1 VSEERRRVS
10 SDVWQPAPDD
20 EARRLMVETLD
31 ELAGDPFLQN
41 VAARSLELLHLG
53 AGMRVLDVGCGPGAL
68 LPALAQLVGPD
79 GRVVGLDYAA
89 PLLET
94 ARERVDAAGIGD
106 RVELV
111 LDDAHHLPFPDASF
125 DAVHVERVLMHLE
138 DPDAAIREMRRVTRP
153 GGWVVAAEPDSGGVR
168 TDHPT
173 DPEGMQLISDRDLRQ
188 FRNGAIGLELYRRF
202 SRAGLVDR
210 LAEPMATFM
219 TSYEDVGADGD
230 RIAAAELVAEGVMS
244 RERAD
249 AVLTTLH
256 EADAR
261 GEFSWI
267 GIMVV
272 AAGRVP
278 APNGG
283 NPKAT

>member
-1 VSEERRRVS
+1 VSEDRRRVAS
-10 SDVWQPAPDD
+10 EIWQPSPDD
-20 EARRLMVETLD
+20 EARREMIATLD
-31 ELAGDPFLQN
+31 ELAGDPFLKQ
-41 VAARSLELLHLG
+41 VAARSLELLRLQPG
-53 AGMRVLDVGCGPGAL
+53 TRVLDVGCGPGAL
-68 LPALAQLVGPD
+68 LPALAQLVGAE

-94 ARERVDAAGIGD
+94 ARERVEAAGVGE

-111 LDDAHHLPFPDASF
+111 AGDAHRLPFADASF

-168 TDHPT
+168 IDHAT
-173 DPEGMQLISDRDLRQ
+173 DPEGMALISDRDLQQ

-202 SRAGLVDR
+202 ARAGLVER

-219 TSYEDVGADGD
+219 TDYEDVGADGD
-230 RIAAAELVAEGVMS
+230 RIAAAELVAEGAIS

-249 AVLTTLH
+249 AVLAELH
-256 EADAR
+256 EATAR
-261 GEFSWI
+261 GEFAWI

-278 APNGG
+278 GG
-283 NPKAT
+283 AGGA

>member
-1 VSEERRRVS
+1 MSEDRRRVAS
-10 SDVWQPAPDD
+10 EIWQPSPDD
-20 EARRLMVETLD
+20 EARREMIATLD
-31 ELAGDPFLQN
+31 ELAGDPFLKQ
-41 VAARSLELLHLG
+41 VAARSLELLRLQPG
-53 AGMRVLDVGCGPGAL
+53 TRVLDVGCGPGAL
-68 LPALAQLVGPD
+68 LPALAQLVGAE

-94 ARERVDAAGIGD
+94 ARERVEAAGVGE

-111 LDDAHHLPFPDASF
+111 AGDAHRLPFADASF

-168 TDHPT
+168 IDHAT
-173 DPEGMQLISDRDLRQ
+173 DPEGMALISDRDLQQ

-202 SRAGLVDR
+202 ARAGLVER

-219 TSYEDVGADGD
+219 TDYEDVGADGD
-230 RIAAAELVAEGVMS
+230 RIAAAELVAEGAIS

-249 AVLTTLH
+249 AVLAELH
-256 EADAR
+256 EATAR
-261 GEFSWI
+261 GEFAWI

-278 APNGG
+278 GG
-283 NPKAT
+283 AGGA

>member
-1 VSEERRRVS
+1 MSEDRRRVAS
-10 SDVWQPAPDD
+10 EVWQPSPDD
-20 EARRLMVETLD
+20 DARRQMIATLD
-31 ELAGDPFLQN
+31 ELAGDPFLKQ
-41 VAARSLELLHLG
+41 VAARSLELLRLQP
-53 AGMRVLDVGCGPGAL
+53 GMRVLDVGCGPGAL
-68 LPALAQLVGPD
+68 LPALAQLVGAE

-94 ARERVDAAGIGD
+94 ARERVEAAGVGE

-111 LDDAHHLPFPDASF
+111 AGDAHRLPFADASF

-168 TDHPT
+168 IDHAT
-173 DPEGMQLISDRDLRQ
+173 DPEGMALISDRDLQQ

-202 SRAGLVDR
+202 ARAGLVER

-219 TSYEDVGADGD
+219 TDYEDVGADGD
-230 RIAAAELVAEGVMS
+230 RIAAAELVAEGAIS

-249 AVLTTLH
+249 AVLAELH
-256 EADAR
+256 EATAR
-261 GEFSWI
+261 GEFAWI

-278 APNGG
+278 GG
-283 NPKAT
+283 AGGA

>member
-1 VSEERRRVS
+1 VSEDRRRVAS
-10 SDVWQPAPDD
+10 EVWQPSPDD
-20 EARRLMVETLD
+20 EARREMIATLD
-31 ELAGDPFLQN
+31 ELAGDPFLQR

-53 AGMRVLDVGCGPGAL
+53 PGMRVLDVGCGPGAL
-68 LPALAQLVGPD
+68 LPALAQLVGAE

-89 PLLET
+89 PLLDT
-94 ARERVDAAGIGD
+94 ARERVVAAGVGE

-111 LDDAHHLPFPDASF
+111 AGDAHRLPFADASF

-168 TDHPT
+168 IDHAT
-173 DPEGMQLISDRDLRQ
+173 DPEGMALISDRDLQQ

-202 SRAGLVDR
+202 ARAGLVER

-219 TSYEDVGADGD
+219 TDYEDVGADGD
-230 RIAAAELVAEGVMS
+230 RIAAAELVAEGAIS

-249 AVLTTLH
+249 AVLAELH
-256 EADAR
+256 EATAR
-261 GEFSWI
+261 GEFAWI

-278 APNGG
+278 GG
-283 NPKAT
+283 AAGA

>member
-1 VSEERRRVS
+1 VSEDRRRVAS
-10 SDVWQPAPDD
+10 EVWQPSPDD
-20 EARRLMVETLD
+20 EARRQMIATLD
-31 ELAGDPFLQN
+31 ELAGDPFLQR
-41 VAARSLELLHLG
+41 VAARSLELLHVG
-53 AGMRVLDVGCGPGAL
+53 PGMRVLDVGCGPGAL
-68 LPALAQLVGPD
+68 LPALAQLVGAE

-94 ARERVDAAGIGD
+94 ARERVEAAGVGE

-111 LDDAHHLPFPDASF
+111 AGDAHRLPFADASF

-168 TDHPT
+168 IDHAT
-173 DPEGMQLISDRDLRQ
+173 DPEGMALISDRDLQQ

-202 SRAGLVDR
+202 ARAGLVER

-219 TSYEDVGADGD
+219 TDYEDVGADGD
-230 RIAAAELVAEGVMS
+230 RIAAAELVAEGAIS

-249 AVLTTLH
+249 AVLAELH
-256 EADAR
+256 EATAR
-261 GEFSWI
+261 GEFAWI

-278 APNGG
+278 GG
-283 NPKAT
+283 AGGA

>member
-1 VSEERRRVS
+1 MSEDRRRVAS
-10 SDVWQPAPDD
+10 EVWQPSPDD
-20 EARRLMVETLD
+20 EARREMIATLD
-31 ELAGDPFLQN
+31 ELAGDPFLRR
-41 VAARSLELLHLG
+41 VAARSLELLRLQP
-53 AGMRVLDVGCGPGAL
+53 GMRVLDVGCGPGAL
-68 LPALAQLVGPD
+68 LPALAQLVGTE

-94 ARERVDAAGIGD
+94 ARERVEAAGVGE

-111 LDDAHHLPFPDASF
+111 AGDAHRLPFADASF

-168 TDHPT
+168 IDHAT
-173 DPEGMQLISDRDLRQ
+173 DPEGMALISDRDLQQ

-202 SRAGLVDR
+202 ARAGLVER

-219 TSYEDVGADGD
+219 TDYEDVGADGD
-230 RIAAAELVAEGVMS
+230 RIAAAELVAEGAIS

-249 AVLTTLH
+249 AVLAELH
-256 EADAR
+256 EATAR
-261 GEFSWI
+261 GEFAWI

-278 APNGG
+278 GG
-283 NPKAT
+283 AGGA